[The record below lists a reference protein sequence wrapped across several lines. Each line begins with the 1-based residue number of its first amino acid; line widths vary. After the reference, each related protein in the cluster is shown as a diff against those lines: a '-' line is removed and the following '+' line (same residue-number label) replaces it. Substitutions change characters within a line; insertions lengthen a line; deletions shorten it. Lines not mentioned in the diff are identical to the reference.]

1 MKYWVALLFYQN
13 AEDLNSLEDN
23 HLNDFYPEKAE
34 GLEEEWTLYNR
45 YDSIIKHSILK
56 LFFHL

>member
-34 GLEEEWTLYNR
+34 GLEEE
-45 YDSIIKHSILK
+45 
-56 LFFHL
+56 